1 MCWNAKVSIQSFAL
15 GITAVFFAYAKGLSI
30 PTTLFCLTIVFM
42 QLIEYVA
49 WTNIEN
55 PDINYQVSLWANF
68 LLWLQPV
75 ASILTLSPTLSVPF
89 LALYSLLTLLGKL
102 IEPGPLRERYRM
114 YAGENKH
121 LVWNWLQKDVYTTVS
136 LVVYFFFLFVPLL
149 FSGQFTILFLAISTL
164 GISLYSFWKDN
175 TWGSM
180 WCWLVNYIVVGVS
193 FQQILIAKP

>member
-1 MCWNAKVSIQSFAL
+1 
-15 GITAVFFAYAKGLSI
+15 
-30 PTTLFCLTIVFM
+30 M